1 MRKHGMMG
9 LDTGKNIN
17 IVDKS
22 VRNPDQRGSETEKGK
37 DNQRR
42 ISAGAQS
49 ESSKTEKR
57 KYL

>member
-1 MRKHGMMG
+1 MMG